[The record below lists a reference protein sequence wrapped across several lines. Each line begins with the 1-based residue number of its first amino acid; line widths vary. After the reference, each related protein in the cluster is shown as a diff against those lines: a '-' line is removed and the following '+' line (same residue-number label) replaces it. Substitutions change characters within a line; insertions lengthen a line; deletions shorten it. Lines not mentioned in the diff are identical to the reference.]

1 MYPIPWHFKHMKGN
15 NVSYYGLRNSSS
27 LTGWLLLGVL
37 FISAC
42 KKNFSSDQFEDDKL
56 VVLAEVTAGDSI
68 KIPIGKT
75 IKVEN
80 GSLIRFEKVNDAT
93 VTITGTNTMSWV
105 LTPNYSPQYATN
117 PTSVFTNKNRF
128 KSNTSYTIEI
138 NHPTLGLAKASTHI
152 PPYPR
157 LLSMDTA
164 SGKFNDKDVL
174 AANISWKD
182 SLDFEEYY
190 IIEAVKELVKN
201 NHFFIYQTRRYSY
214 DNPQGKEL
222 YEKVKNTPGVK
233 LLTDTV
239 GLNKYTRLYLYTQDD
254 QSENARIDKLTNP
267 FRRIFFPDQAFN
279 GQIYTTTVYIDKQF
293 FVDPKQKGRVRL
305 QLKSVSKEFYNYLK
319 LYEKYKTDFGSVP
332 TNQLVSPSGNITNG
346 LGIFG
351 GSAKRDKVYYFDI
364 LL

>member
-1 MYPIPWHFKHMKGN
+1 MRKN
-15 NVSYYGLRNSSS
+15 NLPYYFLNGSRQ
-27 LTGWLLLGVL
+27 GVWLLLLVL

-42 KKNFSSDQFEDDKL
+42 KKNFSSDSFEDDKL
-56 VVLAEVTAGDSI
+56 VVLAEITAGDSI

-105 LTPNYSPQYATN
+105 LQPNYSQQYASN

-128 KSNTSYTIEI
+128 KANITYNIEI
-138 NHPTLGLAKASTHI
+138 NHPTLGTVKATTHI
-152 PPYPR
+152 PPFPR
-157 LLSMDTA
+157 LVSVDTA
-164 SGKFNDKDVL
+164 SAQFNGIDVF
-174 AANISWKD
+174 AANITWKD
-182 SLDFEEYY
+182 SVNFEEFY

-201 NHFFIYQTRRYSY
+201 NHFYIYQGKRYSY
-214 DNPQGKEL
+214 DTQQGKAF
-222 YEKVKNTPGVK
+222 YEQVKNTPGIRI
-233 LLTDTV
+233 LTDTI
-239 GLNKYTRLYLYTQDD
+239 GLNKFVRLNVYTEDN

-267 FRRIFFPDQAFN
+267 FRRIFFPDPVFN
-279 GQIYTTTVYIDKQF
+279 GGNYTTKVYIDKQF
-293 FVDPKQKGRVRL
+293 FVSPQQKGRVRL
-305 QLKSVSKEFYNYLK
+305 QLKSVSKELYNYLK

-332 TNQLVSPSGNITNG
+332 TNQLISPTGNIENG

-351 GSAKRDKVYYFDI
+351 GSAKRERVYYFDA

>member
-1 MYPIPWHFKHMKGN
+1 MKGN
-15 NVSYYGLRNSSS
+15 NVTYDGLLNGG
-27 LTGWLLLGVL
+27 LTGWLILLLL

-42 KKNFSSDQFEDDKL
+42 KKNFSSDQFEDDKV
-56 VVLAEVTAGDSI
+56 VVLAEITAGDSV

-93 VTITGTNTMSWV
+93 VTVTGTNTMSWV
-105 LTPNYSPQYATN
+105 LSPNYSLQYANN
-117 PTSVFTNKNRF
+117 PTSVFTNKNKF
-128 KSNTSYTIEI
+128 KTNTSYKIEI
-138 NHPTLGLAKASTHI
+138 NHPTLGQASATTHI

-157 LLSMDTA
+157 LVAVDTA
-164 SGKFNDKDVL
+164 STQFNDKDVL
-174 AANISWKD
+174 AANITWKD
-182 SLDFEEYY
+182 SLNLDEFY

-201 NHFFIYQTRRYSY
+201 NHWFIYQNKRYSY
-214 DNPQGKEL
+214 DVPAGKEL
-222 YEKVKNTPGVK
+222 YEKIKNTPGVK
-233 LLTDTV
+233 IITDTV
-239 GLNKYTRLYLYTQDD
+239 SLNKFTRLYLYTQDD

-267 FRRIFFPDQAFN
+267 FRRIFFPDGAFN
-279 GQIYTTTVYIDKQF
+279 GGNYTTRVYIDKQF
-293 FVDPKQKGRVRL
+293 FTDPQQKGRVRL

-332 TNQLVSPSGNITNG
+332 TNQLISPSGNIANG

-351 GSAKRDKVYYFDI
+351 GSAKREKLYYFDV